1 MNKWTLMIQKNLMI
15 PSYLMIQRE
24 FRLEV
29 GTLII
34 QKSKVI
40 PPSSVVLFFS
50 IFMLPCYIA
59 GQIRWS

>member
-1 MNKWTLMIQKNLMI
+1 MNKWSLMIQKNLTI
-15 PSYLMIQRE
+15 PSYLMVQRE

-40 PPSSVVLFFS
+40 PPSSMVLLKPSPRSSFD
-50 IFMLPCYIA
+50 A
-59 GQIRWS
+59 KA